1 MRAALAVL
9 GLLAV
14 AGCGGD
20 DSLSRGE
27 WAAQANSICLD
38 TLKKVEAL
46 GRPTTSDDY
55 LRVTPKANELGHDAI
70 GRLRKLKEPGEIED
84 DVERMIQGYEDVVKL
99 QDVVYRGIKAQRD
112 GTEPPTGDYYR
123 AGNRA
128 LEIGHDT
135 DEIAKRLRANE
146 CARDPWQA
154 PSQM

>member
-9 GLLAV
+9 VLLAV

-27 WAAQANSICLD
+27 WAAQANAICLE

-46 GRPTTSDDY
+46 GRPTTADEY
-55 LRVTPKANELGHDAI
+55 LRVTPKANELGRDAI
-70 GRLRKLKEPGEIED
+70 ERLRDLEAPGAIED
-84 DVERMIQGYEDVVKL
+84 DAGRMIDGYEDVVKL
-99 QDVVYRGIKAQRD
+99 QEIVYRGVKAQRD
-112 GTEPPTGDYYR
+112 GTEPPRGDFFR

-128 LEIGHDT
+128 IEIGRDT
-135 DEIAKRLRANE
+135 DEIAKRLHADD

-154 PSQM
+154 PSQT